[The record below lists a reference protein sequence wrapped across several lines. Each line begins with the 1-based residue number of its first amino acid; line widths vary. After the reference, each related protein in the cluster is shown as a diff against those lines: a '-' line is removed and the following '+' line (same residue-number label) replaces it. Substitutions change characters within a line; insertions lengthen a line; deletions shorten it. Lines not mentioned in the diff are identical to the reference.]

1 MVSYFQFIFRLK
13 TLRQYHRV
21 LLANLDGNAIYE
33 SFYNVR
39 TRILTIGLSVLAIG
53 IIASIPFSNLLV
65 KSIKE
70 FQDRMKK
77 VQTGDLTQSIDSRRN
92 DEMGILADNFNNLI
106 NTLSKIIGVIRNKS
120 DDLNEFASHLATI
133 SENIAFSSE
142 ESTHAIS
149 EIATG
154 AQHQASELL
163 FIHNK
168 LSEFNNIVQQIYSS
182 LEATKNSIE
191 LTGSLSNEGNIQLK
205 GLNQSIK
212 STSESFDTVVDEIN
226 GLSKN
231 AQQIDEINTVIQ
243 NISKQTNLLALNAA
257 IEASRAGE
265 AGKGFSVVADEIRKL
280 AEQSKESSDSIRVIV
295 DDIISSIESVVTTS
309 CDAKD
314 KLTDQVKYVDNTN
327 KAFLS
332 IINSIN
338 ESIPMLKE
346 TFESADKMIKSK
358 DVIIEKV
365 DSVTAVAQET
375 SSSAQEILE
384 ATEAIS
390 AQTQEVA
397 AFSRTLHDLSDGLLN
412 ETKTFTIKE

>member
-1 MVSYFQFIFRLK
+1 ML
-13 TLRQYHRV
+13 
-21 LLANLDGNAIYE
+21 
-33 SFYNVR
+33 
-39 TRILTIGLSVLAIG
+39 
-53 IIASIPFSNLLV
+53 P
-65 KSIKE
+65 
-70 FQDRMKK
+70 
-77 VQTGDLTQSIDSRRN
+77 
-92 DEMGILADNFNNLI
+92 
-106 NTLSKIIGVIRNKS
+106 
-120 DDLNEFASHLATI
+120 
-133 SENIAFSSE
+133 
-142 ESTHAIS
+142 
-149 EIATG
+149 
-154 AQHQASELL
+154 
-163 FIHNK
+163 
-168 LSEFNNIVQQIYSS
+168 
-182 LEATKNSIE
+182 
-191 LTGSLSNEGNIQLK
+191 
-205 GLNQSIK
+205 SIK

-375 SSSAQEILE
+375 SSGAQEILQ
-384 ATEAIS
+384 ATETIS

-397 AFSRTLHDLSDGLLN
+397 AFSRTLHDLSDDLLN
-412 ETKTFTIKE
+412 ETKTFTIRE

>member
-1 MVSYFQFIFRLK
+1 M
-13 TLRQYHRV
+13 TL
-21 LLANLDGNAIYE
+21 LLI
-33 SFYNVR
+33 
-39 TRILTIGLSVLAIG
+39 
-53 IIASIPFSNLLV
+53 
-65 KSIKE
+65 
-70 FQDRMKK
+70 
-77 VQTGDLTQSIDSRRN
+77 
-92 DEMGILADNFNNLI
+92 
-106 NTLSKIIGVIRNKS
+106 
-120 DDLNEFASHLATI
+120 
-133 SENIAFSSE
+133 
-142 ESTHAIS
+142 
-149 EIATG
+149 
-154 AQHQASELL
+154 
-163 FIHNK
+163 
-168 LSEFNNIVQQIYSS
+168 
-182 LEATKNSIE
+182 
-191 LTGSLSNEGNIQLK
+191 
-205 GLNQSIK
+205 
-212 STSESFDTVVDEIN
+212 EIN

-375 SSSAQEILE
+375 SSGAQEILQ
-384 ATEAIS
+384 ATETIS

-397 AFSRTLHDLSDGLLN
+397 AFSRTLHDLSDDLLN
-412 ETKTFTIKE
+412 ETKTFTIRE

>member
-1 MVSYFQFIFRLK
+1 M
-13 TLRQYHRV
+13 
-21 LLANLDGNAIYE
+21 
-33 SFYNVR
+33 
-39 TRILTIGLSVLAIG
+39 
-53 IIASIPFSNLLV
+53 
-65 KSIKE
+65 
-70 FQDRMKK
+70 
-77 VQTGDLTQSIDSRRN
+77 
-92 DEMGILADNFNNLI
+92 
-106 NTLSKIIGVIRNKS
+106 
-120 DDLNEFASHLATI
+120 
-133 SENIAFSSE
+133 
-142 ESTHAIS
+142 
-149 EIATG
+149 
-154 AQHQASELL
+154 
-163 FIHNK
+163 
-168 LSEFNNIVQQIYSS
+168 
-182 LEATKNSIE
+182 
-191 LTGSLSNEGNIQLK
+191 
-205 GLNQSIK
+205 NQSIK

-375 SSSAQEILE
+375 SSGAQEILQ
-384 ATEAIS
+384 ATETIS

-397 AFSRTLHDLSDGLLN
+397 AFSRTLHDLSDDLLN
-412 ETKTFTIKE
+412 ETKTFTIRE